1 MVSMMTRTVLL
12 GESGFGDCPTALQVA
27 EEAHQL
33 TIVDNLP
40 MSTRGRRSGLMRCEG
55 IVPPDVTINALD
67 AV

>member
-12 GESGFGDCPTALQVA
+12 GESGLGDCPTALQVA

-40 MSTRGRRSGLMRCEG
+40 MSTLGRRSGLLRCEG

-67 AV
+67 AA